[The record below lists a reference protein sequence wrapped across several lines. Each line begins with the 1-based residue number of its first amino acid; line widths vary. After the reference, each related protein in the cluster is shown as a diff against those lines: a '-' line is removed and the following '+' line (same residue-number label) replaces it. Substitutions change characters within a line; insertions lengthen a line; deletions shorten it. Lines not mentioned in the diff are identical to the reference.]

1 MKISQNYNAFKDC
14 YTSQARK
21 SVYSKKKETPISL
34 CPVHNKSVVTDV
46 VNNVINPSFIAE
58 VLLVISTSIQ
68 SHFPFPLDSSNNYF
82 AYNWANGANK
92 QEEVEQTIEALN
104 QQRQKAPSRE
114 LTREFQRL
122 CSHFGKVLRV
132 NC

>member
-1 MKISQNYNAFKDC
+1 M
-14 YTSQARK
+14 
-21 SVYSKKKETPISL
+21 
-34 CPVHNKSVVTDV
+34 VTDV

-68 SHFPFPLDSSNNYF
+68 SPFPFPLDSSNNYF